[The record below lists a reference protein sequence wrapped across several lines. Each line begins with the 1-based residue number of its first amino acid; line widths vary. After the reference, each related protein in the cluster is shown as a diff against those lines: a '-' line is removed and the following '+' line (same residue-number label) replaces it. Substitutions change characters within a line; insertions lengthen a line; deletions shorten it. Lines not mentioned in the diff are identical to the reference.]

1 MLDEA
6 SSALA
11 EHAPAAPEVVRL
23 QAEFHGSAVSVLSSD
38 PLLGTFELAGSTG
51 GTIEVLLDRYSAEA
65 LLSALTQFLAHDED
79 ARASWLQ

>member
-1 MLDEA
+1 MKD
-6 SSALA
+6 SGITMN
-11 EHAPAAPEVVRL
+11 
-23 QAEFHGSAVSVLSSD
+23 AEFHGSAVSVLSSD